1 MQLHSTSGK
10 WHLGLALTLV
20 TVVLWG
26 VLPIALKI
34 TLQALDVY
42 TLTWFR
48 FLVAFT
54 IVGIYLTTKNQLP
67 PLEKLRST
75 SPILMA
81 IATLFLALNYIF
93 FLKGLALT
101 SPANAQVI
109 MQLAPVFMGLGGLTI
124 FKEKYTLTQWV
135 GVGILTLGLCLF
147 FNQQLKTLI
156 TAPTQYLLGCGLI
169 VIAATVWAIYALV
182 QKQLLKQLP
191 SSNIML
197 IIYGGCII
205 LFTPTAVPTRI
216 LNINS
221 LHWGALI
228 FCCLNTVLAY
238 GSFAEALEHWEASK
252 ISALLATTPV
262 FTLFAAW
269 LISWL
274 IPNLIAPERLTLLA
288 LFGAVLVVV
297 GSITIALGQKR

>member
-20 TVVLWG
+20 SVILWG
-26 VLPIALKI
+26 SLPIALKI

-48 FLVAFT
+48 FLVSFT
-54 IVGIYLTTKNQLP
+54 LVGIYLTTRNKLP

-75 SPILMA
+75 SPILIA
-81 IATLFLALNYIF
+81 IATLFLALNYLF
-93 FLKGLALT
+93 FLKGLSLT

-124 FKEKYTLTQWV
+124 FKEKYSLTQWV
-135 GVGILTLGLCLF
+135 GVGILTLGLSLF

-156 TAPTQYLLGCGLI
+156 TAPSQYLLGCSLI
-169 VIAATVWAIYALV
+169 VIAAIVWAIYALA

-197 IIYGGCII
+197 IIYGGCIL
-205 LFTPTAVPTRI
+205 LFTPTATPPTI
-216 LNINS
+216 LNINY
-221 LHWGALI
+221 LHWFALI
-228 FCCLNTVLAY
+228 FCCLNTVFAY

-262 FTLFAAW
+262 VTLFTAW
-269 LISWL
+269 LISLL
-274 IPNLIAPERLTLLA
+274 IPNLISPEKLTVLA